1 MLKWTLSRPIQYL
14 LHKRVKFIIDFEIV
28 VYIWSSWTHL
38 VIQDLVARLEPV
50 MMELERQGN
59 VLLVGHQAGGIFC
72 NRKKNWCFEQEIAE

>member
-1 MLKWTLSRPIQYL
+1 M
-14 LHKRVKFIIDFEIV
+14 F
-28 VYIWSSWTHL
+28 
-38 VIQDLVARLEPV
+38 QDLVARLEPF